1 MASIFRRTYKRPI
14 PDGAEIL
21 TRKGQRIARWKDKRG
36 RTKSAPLAEDG
47 KQIVLEY
54 RQWYIEYEGTGGRR
68 IRVKGYTDREATEAL
83 ARDKEKLAA
92 RIRQGCVTVDM
103 DRHSMEMGE
112 AIAAWVD
119 DLRRRGKSDG
129 YVYNMKLLMTRMAD
143 ACCWPTLGSIRSDS
157 LVAWLADLQA
167 GRASLPCQ
175 KERSKRGRGEK
186 TLSARSLNQY
196 LETARTF
203 VKWCMAQR
211 PLPWIADDPLA
222 GIGKADE
229 STKRRE
235 KRALTLDELARLK
248 KASGKRWVIYLTA
261 ALTGL
266 RRSELRRLQ
275 WGDVRLDAEQPH
287 IQLRA
292 SATKARRADVVPI
305 NPELLEA
312 LRAIRPANATADQ
325 RVFPHIPKYATYRKD
340 VEVRASIPWRDA
352 QGRLASFH
360 CLRKT
365 FGTYL
370 ALADVP
376 LRVAM
381 DMMRVTD
388 AKLLTGVYTDARLFN
403 TSAAAARLPRLV
415 TPEEI
420 EGNAEDDSTA
430 VG

>member
-14 PDGAEIL
+14 PSGAEIV
-21 TRKGQRIARWKDKRG
+21 TRKGQRFARWKDKRG
-36 RTKSAPLAEDG
+36 RTRSAPLSEDG

-54 RQWYIEYEGTGGRR
+54 STWYVEYDGADGRR
-68 IRVKGYTDREATEAL
+68 VRIKDYTDREATEQL
-83 ARDKEKLAA
+83 ARDTVKLAE
-92 RIRQGCVTVDM
+92 RVRQGCVQVDM
-103 DRHSMEMGE
+103 NRLGMETSE
-112 AIAAWVD
+112 ALLAWTA
-119 DLRRRGKSDG
+119 DLTRRGKSKA
-129 YVYNMKLLMTRMAD
+129 YIYNAGLMMTRMCE
-143 ACCWPTLGSIRSDS
+143 ACNWPTLGSIRSDA
-157 LVAWLADLQA
+157 LVSWLADLQA
-167 GRASLPCQ
+167 GRAHLPCQ
-175 KERSKRGRGEK
+175 KRRRVGGQAS
-186 TLSARSLNQY
+186 LSARTLNQY

-203 VKWCMAQR
+203 IKWCRSQR
-211 PLPWIADDPLA
+211 PLPWMPSDPLE
-222 GIGKADE
+222 GIRKADQ
-229 STKRRE
+229 SIRRRE
-235 KRALTLDELARLK
+235 KRALTLDELQRLK
-248 KASGKRWVIYLTA
+248 DVSGKRWVIYLTA

-266 RRSELRRLQ
+266 RRSELKRLQ
-275 WGDVRLDAEQPH
+275 WGDVRLDAELPY

-312 LRAIRPANATADQ
+312 LRQHRPANVRGDQ
-325 RVFPHIPKYATYRKD
+325 TVFAGMPDYYTYRRD
-340 VEVRASIPWRDA
+340 VEIRAKIPWRDA

-388 AKLLTGVYTDARLFN
+388 AKLLTGIYTDAKLFN

-415 TPEEI
+415 KPDEED
-420 EGNAEDDSTA
+420 GAASA
-430 VG
+430 